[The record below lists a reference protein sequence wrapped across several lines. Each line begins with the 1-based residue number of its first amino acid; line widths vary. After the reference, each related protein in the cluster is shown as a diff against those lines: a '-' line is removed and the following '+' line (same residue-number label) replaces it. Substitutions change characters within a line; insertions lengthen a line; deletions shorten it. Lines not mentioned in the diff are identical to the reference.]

1 MRIEEIGEDNGGNV
15 IITVKAT
22 RDEATES
29 PALNWHQEVQL
40 VKGSGV
46 TDLLDEAARRLD
58 ESDCGVDW
66 SRACS
71 LKDLASEIRG
81 EDAVTEQFEI
91 AARKFAAK
99 EKKAREGAGK

>member
-40 VKGSGV
+40 VNGSGV
-46 TDLLDEAARRLD
+46 EDLLEEAARRLD

-71 LKDLASEIRG
+71 LKDLAAEIRG
-81 EDAVTEQFEI
+81 EKAVAEL
-91 AARKFAAK
+91 AK
-99 EKKAREGAGK
+99 NTKKERGDKEVENA